1 MMIDDQGDLVTNGR
15 KIFSKL
21 NQEAEL
27 PDNFDQQVGD
37 LETKVKRGE
46 VSQYTVHTLL
56 ELYNQAIE
64 YHATRNAKSDADAF
78 NVKIQ

>member
-1 MMIDDQGDLVTNGR
+1 MSNGN

-21 NQEAEL
+21 NKEANL
-27 PDNFDQQVGD
+27 PQDFDRQVSD
-37 LETKVKRGE
+37 LETKIMRGE

-64 YHATRNAKSDADAF
+64 YHTSKNAKSDADVF